1 MNKKNQKVKI
11 KGKLKNDTVQSV
23 SIRFMKSEIF
33 LYVVLV
39 VLVLAL
45 PVSSV
50 YLQSTISS
58 SEIEIEK
65 IEKRIDNQKKANQ
78 ALSMQINELASLDNI
93 QKIAEEYGLSYKY
106 GNIITIDDGDVNENA
121 E

>member
-1 MNKKNQKVKI
+1 MNKKNQKIKI
-11 KGKLKNDTVQSV
+11 GNKVKNDTVQSV
-23 SIRFMKSEIF
+23 SIKFMKSEMF
-33 LYVVLV
+33 LYFVLV
-39 VLVLAL
+39 VLILAL
-45 PVSSV
+45 PVSSIF
-50 YLQSTISS
+50 LQSTISS

-65 IEKRIDNQKKANQ
+65 IEKKIDSQKKANQ

-106 GNIITIDDGDVNENA
+106 GNIITIDDGGTNENA